1 MRITN
6 IGPYQIMKINR
17 KFDYLY
23 DLIKYVDGLEGGWR
37 VEHNTKLVLYIHRE
51 LKDLRIHD
59 YIYSKFKVFLYNSIR
74 LRKKNGAIYICNDP
88 LEIKK
93 FFTGFDAI
101 FTSPSGEDNEDNIV
115 ISEYDGDIHDFTPDI
130 ETCFIIRDARI

>member
-17 KFDYLY
+17 KFDYLF
-23 DLIKYVDGLEGGWR
+23 DLVKYVDGLGDGWR
-37 VEHNTKLVLYIHRE
+37 VEHNTKLFLYIHRE
-51 LKDLRIHD
+51 LKDLRIYD
-59 YIYSKFKVFLYNSIR
+59 YIYSNFRAPSLYNSIR
-74 LRKKNGAIYICNDP
+74 LTTKNGDIYICKDP

-101 FTSPSGEDNEDNIV
+101 FTSISGEDNIV

-130 ETCFIIRDARI
+130 ETCFIIRDPK

>member
-74 LRKKNGAIYICNDP
+74 LNMKNGDIYICKDP

-101 FTSPSGEDNEDNIV
+101 FTSISGEDNIV
-115 ISEYDGDIHDFTPDI
+115 IYEYDGDINDFEPDSD
-130 ETCFIIRDARI
+130 TCFIIRDARI